1 MKYEEIKYF
10 NFSKKDNI
18 INENPFLS
26 IEMKIPQKEDKQK
39 DDKKL
44 QPLSIK
50 DLLPIYSLSTLVKNS
65 SSTIVN
71 PATNRLKKQK

>member
-1 MKYEEIKYF
+1 
-10 NFSKKDNI
+10 
-18 INENPFLS
+18 
-26 IEMKIPQKEDKQK
+26 MKIPQKEDKQK